1 MGNVVEFVGCKCS
14 KYEDEQTTTKNSVD
28 HEEISQPLMD
38 IKIDAKN
45 FIRENAE
52 DCLTN
57 YEKITQLGSGSYGSV
72 YKVLK
77 KSTNQLRALKIIPK
91 YFAKEKKEILNEIN
105 ILKGLDH
112 PNVMKIYEFFEDG
125 FNFYLIEELC
135 DGGDLKKLMHEN
147 KTFCEFLVKYIM
159 YQIFLAVNYLHINK
173 VVHGDIKRG
182 NISIISMSNQNYYD
196 NNSNNKTPPP
206 ENKDIFNIINND
218 KEICEE
224 FNNANGIDELSPK
237 AKNYLKELIQYEI
250 KVIDFGEADFFLVNK
265 KKVKDVKGT
274 LVYLS
279 PELLNGQMI
288 KELDEWACG
297 ILMYFLLV
305 GCPPFDGETEEE
317 IINKIINKNININ
330 YPKIKN
336 FSIECRDLLTKL
348 LNKNYSERIT
358 AKNALEHEFFKKG
371 IQIDILI
378 GGFKNTKFKQ
388 ESLQNLA
395 DNFYEKKNSGHQNAT
410 DIFRKAIIAY
420 IALNFSDKEE
430 QNHITQLFHTLA
442 KNNKNKLINK
452 DVFIENMKIA
462 TNKFSDKELEELFDD
477 IDENKSGVIEY
488 EELFRAISDKQ
499 KLLSEKNLRDAFNF
513 FDTNKNGKISW
524 DEISG
529 IVFQNNE
536 KKDGNDI
543 AKMFMEENYAGRK
556 EINITFDEFCKILK
570 DR

>member
-14 KYEDEQTTTKNSVD
+14 KYEDEQTTTKNSIE

-224 FNNANGIDELSPK
+224 FNNANGIDELSSK

-371 IQIDILI
+371 IQIDNLI

>member
-14 KYEDEQTTTKNSVD
+14 KYEDEQTTTKNSIE

-371 IQIDILI
+371 IQIDNLI